1 MPDDTQII
9 RRGHGT
15 PVLIV
20 EDVAT
25 EAFTL
30 RKVLERADYEVT
42 SATTGEEALRLLAM
56 RDFKLVITD
65 IDMPGMDGY
74 AMCLAIKESLRTRT
88 IPVIQLTTLSSTTNI
103 LQGLKSKADYY
114 LTKPYTPSLLLARVQ
129 TLLERPPTP
138 PDADAEAIPV
148 MLEGQEHQ
156 VTAGRRQLVNI
167 ILSTY
172 ECAVQQNREL
182 IATQAELNQRNDQLR
197 EQQEKLRLANEQLQ
211 ALATTDGLTG
221 LKNHRTF
228 KERLAEEFERA
239 TRYHL
244 PLSLILLDVD
254 HFKSFN
260 DAHGHPAGDEVLK
273 RVAKHLT
280 ESTRSTDFVA
290 RYGGEEFVVL
300 LPFTHHQAALALAER
315 TRAAIQGAKWELRAV
330 TASFGVATIN
340 EGTHTASMLVEM
352 ADNALYRSKDTGR
365 NRVTHAS
372 ELTQL
377 SKP

>member
-1 MPDDTQII
+1 MPDETQII
-9 RRGHGT
+9 RRGNGA

-20 EDVAT
+20 EDIAT

-30 RKVLERADYEVT
+30 RKVLERADYQVT
-42 SATTGEEALRLLAM
+42 LATTGQEALRLLAM
-56 RDFKLVITD
+56 REFKLVITD

-74 AMCLAIKESLRTRT
+74 EMCLAIKDSLRTRT
-88 IPVIQLTTLSSTTNI
+88 IPVILLTTLSSPANI
-103 LQGLKSKADYY
+103 LQGLKCKADYY
-114 LTKPYTPSLLLARVQ
+114 LTKPYNPALLLARVQ
-129 TLLERPPTP
+129 TLLERPPMP
-138 PDADAEAIPV
+138 PDADAEPLPV
-148 MLEGQEHQ
+148 TLEGQEHV
-156 VTAGRRQLVNI
+156 VTAGRRQMVNL

-182 IATQAELNQRNDQLR
+182 IATQAELNRRNDQLR
-197 EQQEKLRLANEQLQ
+197 EQQEQLRVANEQLK

-244 PLSLILLDVD
+244 PLSLMLLDVD
-254 HFKSFN
+254 HFKAFN
-260 DAHGHPAGDEVLK
+260 DTHGHPAGDEVIK

-290 RYGGEEFVVL
+290 RYGGEEFAVL
-300 LPFTHHQAALALAER
+300 RPFTLQPPALALAER
-315 TRAAIQGAKWELRAV
+315 TRVAIAHAEWDLRAV

-340 EGTHTASMLVEM
+340 ADTHTASMLVEI
-352 ADNALYRSKDTGR
+352 ADNALYRSKETGR

-372 ELTQL
+372 ELA
-377 SKP
+377 KP

>member
-1 MPDDTQII
+1 MSDETQII
-9 RRGHGT
+9 HRSHGT

-30 RKVLERADYEVT
+30 RKLLERAGYEVT
-42 SATTGEEALRLLAM
+42 LATTGQEALWLLSD
-56 RDFKLVITD
+56 RDFRLIIAD

-74 AMCLAIKESLRTRT
+74 EMCLAIKQDAPTWT
-88 IPVIQLTTLSSTTNI
+88 IPIILLTTLSSPANI

-114 LTKPYTPSLLLARVQ
+114 LTKPYNPQLLLARVQ

-138 PDADAEAIPV
+138 PDADAEPLPV
-148 MLEGQEHQ
+148 TLDGQQHV
-156 VTAGRRQLVNI
+156 VTAGRGQLVNLI
-167 ILSTY
+167 FSTY

-182 IATQAELNQRNDQLR
+182 IATQGELNRRNEQLR
-197 EQQEKLRLANEQLQ
+197 EQKEQLRLANEQLQ

-244 PLSLILLDVD
+244 PLSLMLLDVD
-254 HFKSFN
+254 HFKAFN

-300 LPFTHHQAALALAER
+300 LPFTHQQAAMALAER
-315 TRAAIQGAKWELRAV
+315 TRAAIQGAKWELRSV
-330 TASFGVATIN
+330 TASFGVATLST
-340 EGTHTASMLVEM
+340 GTISAAAMLKL
-352 ADNALYRSKDTGR
+352 ADDALYHSKENGR

-372 ELTQL
+372 ELP
-377 SKP
+377 KP

>member
-1 MPDDTQII
+1 MSDSTQII

-20 EDVAT
+20 EDIAT

-30 RKVLERADYEVT
+30 RKVLERADYQVT
-42 SATTGEEALRLLAM
+42 LATTGQEALRLLAM
-56 RDFKLVITD
+56 REFRLVITD

-74 AMCLAIKESLRTRT
+74 EMCLAIKDSLRTRT
-88 IPVIQLTTLSSTTNI
+88 IPVILLTTLSSPANI

-114 LTKPYTPSLLLARVQ
+114 LTKPYTPTLLLARVQ
-129 TLLERPPTP
+129 TLLERPPAP
-138 PDADAEAIPV
+138 PDADAEPLDV
-148 MLEGQEHQ
+148 MLDGQPHV
-156 VTAGRRQLVNI
+156 VTAGRRQLVNL

-182 IATQAELNQRNDQLR
+182 IATQAELNRRNDQLR
-197 EQQEKLRLANEQLQ
+197 DQQEKLRLANEQLQ

-254 HFKSFN
+254 RFKSFN
-260 DAHGHPAGDEVLK
+260 DTHGHPAGDEVLK
-273 RVAKHLT
+273 RVARHLT
-280 ESTRSTDFVA
+280 ESTRSTDLVA
-290 RYGGEEFVVL
+290 RYGGEEFAVL
-300 LPFTHHQAALALAER
+300 LPFTHAQAALALAER
-315 TRAAIQGAKWELRAV
+315 TCTAIAGAAWELRAV
-330 TASFGVATIN
+330 TASFGVATVN
-340 EGTHTASMLVEM
+340 ADTLTSALLVKL
-352 ADNALYRSKDTGR
+352 ADDALYRSKQTGR

-372 ELTQL
+372 ELH
-377 SKP
+377 KP

>member
-1 MPDDTQII
+1 MPDETQII

-20 EDVAT
+20 EDIAT

-30 RKVLERADYEVT
+30 RKVLERADYQVT
-42 SATTGEEALRLLAM
+42 LATTGQEALRLLAM
-56 RDFKLVITD
+56 REFRLVITD

-74 AMCLAIKESLRTRT
+74 EMCLAIKDSLRTRT
-88 IPVIQLTTLSSTTNI
+88 IPVILLTTLSSPANI

-138 PDADAEAIPV
+138 PDADAEPLDV
-148 MLEGQEHQ
+148 MLDGQPHV
-156 VTAGRRQLVNI
+156 VTAGRRQLVNL

-172 ECAVQQNREL
+172 ECAVAQNREL
-182 IATQAELNQRNDQLR
+182 IATQAELNRRNDQLR
-197 EQQEKLRLANEQLQ
+197 EQQEQLRLANEQLQ

-244 PLSLILLDVD
+244 PLSLMLLDVD
-254 HFKSFN
+254 HFKAFN

-290 RYGGEEFVVL
+290 RYGGEEFAVL
-300 LPFTHHQAALALAER
+300 LPFTHSQAALALAER
-315 TRAAIQGAKWELRAV
+315 TRAAIQNAKWELRAV
-330 TASFGVATIN
+330 TASLGVATLN
-340 EGTHTASMLVEM
+340 ADTVTASMLVEL
-352 ADNALYRSKDTGR
+352 ADKALYRSKETGR
-365 NRVTHAS
+365 NRVTPAS
-372 ELTQL
+372 ELA
-377 SKP
+377 KP

>member
-9 RRGHGT
+9 RRGHGA

-20 EDVAT
+20 EDIAT

-30 RKVLERADYEVT
+30 RKVLERADYQVT
-42 SATTGEEALRLLAM
+42 LATTGEEALRLLAM
-56 RDFKLVITD
+56 REFRLVITD

-74 AMCLAIKESLRTRT
+74 EMCLAIKDSLRTRT
-88 IPVIQLTTLSSTTNI
+88 IPVILLTTLSSPANI

-114 LTKPYTPSLLLARVQ
+114 LTKPYTPALLLARVQ

-138 PDADAEAIPV
+138 PDADAEPLPV
-148 MLEGQEHQ
+148 VLDGHEHV
-156 VTAGRRQLVNI
+156 VTAGRRQMVNL

-182 IATQAELNQRNDQLR
+182 IATQAELNRRNDQLR
-197 EQQEKLRLANEQLQ
+197 EQQEQLRIANEQLQ

-244 PLSLILLDVD
+244 PLSLMLLDVD

-260 DAHGHPAGDEVLK
+260 DTHGHPAGDEVLK

-280 ESTRSTDFVA
+280 ETTRSTDFVA

-300 LPFTHHQAALALAER
+300 LPFTHQVAAMALAER
-315 TRAAIQGAKWELRAV
+315 TRAAIENAKWDLRAV
-330 TASFGVATIN
+330 TASFGVATLN
-340 EGTHTASMLVEM
+340 ADTNSGSMLVEF
-352 ADNALYRSKDTGR
+352 ADNALYHSKGTGR

-372 ELTQL
+372 ELT
-377 SKP
+377 KP

>member
-1 MPDDTQII
+1 MSDSTQII
-9 RRGHGT
+9 HRGHGA

-20 EDVAT
+20 EDIAT

-30 RKVLERADYEVT
+30 RKVLERADYQVT
-42 SATTGEEALRLLAM
+42 LATSGQEALRLLAM
-56 RDFKLVITD
+56 REFRLVITD

-74 AMCLAIKESLRTRT
+74 EMCLAIKDSLRTRT
-88 IPVIQLTTLSSTTNI
+88 IPVILLTTLSSPANI
-103 LQGLKSKADYY
+103 LQGLKCKADYY

-129 TLLERPPTP
+129 ALLDRPPTP
-138 PDADAEAIPV
+138 PDADAEPLSV
-148 MLEGQEHQ
+148 TVEGQPHT
-156 VTAGRRQLVNI
+156 VTAGRQQMLNL

-182 IATQAELNQRNDQLR
+182 IATQAELNRTNDQLR
-197 EQQEKLRLANEQLQ
+197 DQQEKLRVANEQLQ

-244 PLSLILLDVD
+244 PLSLMLLDVD

-260 DAHGHPAGDEVLK
+260 DTHGHPAGDEVLR

-290 RYGGEEFVVL
+290 RYGGEEFAVL
-300 LPFTHHQAALALAER
+300 LPFTHQAAALALAER
-315 TRAAIQGAKWELRAV
+315 TRTSIAGAKWDLRAV

-340 EGTHTASMLVEM
+340 DATLTWDLLVKQ
-352 ADNALYRSKDTGR
+352 ADTALYRSKAAGR
-365 NRVTHAS
+365 NRVTHAND
-372 ELTQL
+372 LA
-377 SKP
+377 KP

>member
-1 MPDDTQII
+1 MSDSTQII

-15 PVLIV
+15 AVLIV
-20 EDVAT
+20 EDIAT

-30 RKVLERADYEVT
+30 RKVLERADYQVT
-42 SATTGEEALRLLAM
+42 LATTGQEALRLLAM
-56 RDFKLVITD
+56 REFRLVITD
-65 IDMPGMDGY
+65 IDMPGMNGY
-74 AMCLAIKESLRTRT
+74 EMCLAIKESLLTRT
-88 IPVIQLTTLSSTTNI
+88 IPVILLTTLSSPANI
-103 LQGLKSKADYY
+103 LQGLKCKADYY

-138 PDADAEAIPV
+138 PDADAEPIPV
-148 MLEGQEHQ
+148 MLEGQEHH

-182 IATQAELNQRNDQLR
+182 IATQAELNHRNEQLR
-197 EQQEKLRLANEQLQ
+197 EQQDQLRIANEQLQ

-228 KERLAEEFERA
+228 KERLDDEFHRA

-254 HFKSFN
+254 RFKAFN

-290 RYGGEEFVVL
+290 RYGGEEFAML
-300 LPFTHHQAALALAER
+300 LPFTHQQAALALAER
-315 TRAAIQGAKWELRAV
+315 TRVAIENAKWELRAV
-330 TASFGVATIN
+330 TASFGVATLN
-340 EGTHTASMLVEM
+340 ADTPTTAALVKR
-352 ADNALYRSKDTGR
+352 ADDALYHSKENGR

-372 ELTQL
+372 EL
-377 SKP
+377 SPP

>member
-1 MPDDTQII
+1 MSDSTQII
-9 RRGHGT
+9 RRGNGA

-20 EDVAT
+20 EDIAT

-30 RKVLERADYEVT
+30 RKVLERADYQVT
-42 SATTGEEALRLLAM
+42 LATTGQEALRLLAM
-56 RDFKLVITD
+56 REFRLVITD

-74 AMCLAIKESLRTRT
+74 EMCLAIKDSLRTRT
-88 IPVIQLTTLSSTTNI
+88 VPVILLTTLSSPANI

-138 PDADAEAIPV
+138 PDADAEPLPV
-148 MLEGQEHQ
+148 VLDGQQHV
-156 VTAGRRQLVNI
+156 VTAGRGQLVNL

-182 IATQAELNQRNDQLR
+182 IATQAELNRRNDQLR
-197 EQQEKLRLANEQLQ
+197 EQQEQLRVANEQLQ

-228 KERLAEEFERA
+228 KERLTEEFERA

-244 PLSLILLDVD
+244 PLSLMLLDVD

-260 DAHGHPAGDEVLK
+260 DTHGHPAGDEVLR
-273 RVAKHLT
+273 RVAKLLT

-290 RYGGEEFVVL
+290 RYGGEEFAVL
-300 LPFTHHQAALALAER
+300 LPFTHQAAALALADR
-315 TRAAIQGAKWELRAV
+315 TRAAIQNANWKLRAV
-330 TASFGVATIN
+330 TASVGVATLN
-340 EGTHTASMLVEM
+340 ADTHTGSMLVEF
-352 ADNALYRSKDTGR
+352 ADNALYRSKETGR
-365 NRVTHAS
+365 NRVTHAN
-372 ELTQL
+372 ELL
-377 SKP
+377 KS

>member
-1 MPDDTQII
+1 MSDSTQII

-20 EDVAT
+20 EDIAT

-30 RKVLERADYEVT
+30 RKVLERADYQVT
-42 SATTGEEALRLLAM
+42 LATTGQEALRLLAM
-56 RDFKLVITD
+56 REFRLVITD

-74 AMCLAIKESLRTRT
+74 EMCLAIKDSLHTRT
-88 IPVIQLTTLSSTTNI
+88 IPVILLTTLSSPANI
-103 LQGLKSKADYY
+103 LQGLKCKADYY

-138 PDADAEAIPV
+138 PDADAEPLPV
-148 MLEGQEHQ
+148 ALEGHEHL
-156 VTAGRRQLVNI
+156 VTAGRRQMVNL

-182 IATQAELNQRNDQLR
+182 IATQAELNRRNEQLR
-197 EQQEKLRLANEQLQ
+197 DQQEKLRLANEQLQ

-228 KERLAEEFERA
+228 KERLEEEFQRA
-239 TRYHL
+239 VRYHL
-244 PLSLILLDVD
+244 PLSLMLLDVD
-254 HFKSFN
+254 RFKAFN
-260 DAHGHPAGDEVLK
+260 DTHGHPAGDEVLR

-280 ESTRSTDFVA
+280 ESTRNTDFVA

-300 LPFTHHQAALALAER
+300 LPFTHQQAALALAER
-315 TRAAIQGAKWELRAV
+315 TRAAIAGANWELRAV
-330 TASFGVATIN
+330 TASFGVATL
-340 EGTHTASMLVEM
+340 GADTSTAAALVKV
-352 ADNALYRSKDTGR
+352 ADEALYHSKEHGR

-372 ELTQL
+372 ELT
-377 SKP
+377 KP

>member
-20 EDVAT
+20 EDIAT

-30 RKVLERADYEVT
+30 RKVLERADYQVT
-42 SATTGEEALRLLAM
+42 LATTGQEALRLLAM
-56 RDFKLVITD
+56 REFRLVITD

-74 AMCLAIKESLRTRT
+74 EMCLAIKDSLRTRT
-88 IPVIQLTTLSSTTNI
+88 IPVILLTTLSSPANI

-138 PDADAEAIPV
+138 PDADAEPLPV
-148 MLEGQEHQ
+148 ALEGQEHV
-156 VTAGRRQLVNI
+156 VTAGRRQMVNL

-182 IATQAELNQRNDQLR
+182 IATQAELNRRNDQLR
-197 EQQEKLRLANEQLQ
+197 EQQEQLRIANEQLK

-244 PLSLILLDVD
+244 PLSLMLLDVD

-260 DAHGHPAGDEVLK
+260 DTHGHPAGDEVLK
-273 RVAKHLT
+273 HVAKHLT
-280 ESTRSTDFVA
+280 ETTRSTDFVA

-300 LPFTHHQAALALAER
+300 LPFTHQVAAMALAER
-315 TRAAIQGAKWELRAV
+315 TRAAIEHARWDLRAV
-330 TASFGVATIN
+330 TASFGVATLN
-340 EGTHTASMLVEM
+340 AETNSGAMLVEF
-352 ADNALYRSKDTGR
+352 ADNALYRSKETGR

-372 ELTQL
+372 ELA
-377 SKP
+377 KP

>member
-1 MPDDTQII
+1 MPEDTQII

-20 EDVAT
+20 EDIAT

-30 RKVLERADYEVT
+30 RKVLERADYQVT
-42 SATTGEEALRLLAM
+42 LATTGQEALRLLAM
-56 RDFKLVITD
+56 REFRLVITD

-74 AMCLAIKESLRTRT
+74 EMCLAIKDSLRTRT
-88 IPVIQLTTLSSTTNI
+88 IPVILLTTLSSPANI

-138 PDADAEAIPV
+138 PDADAEPLDV
-148 MLEGQEHQ
+148 MLDGQPHV
-156 VTAGRRQLVNI
+156 VTAGRRQLVNL

-172 ECAVQQNREL
+172 ECAVAQNREL
-182 IATQAELNQRNDQLR
+182 IATQAELNRRNDQLR
-197 EQQEKLRLANEQLQ
+197 EQQEQLRLANEQLQ

-244 PLSLILLDVD
+244 TLSLMLLDVD
-254 HFKSFN
+254 HFKAFN

-290 RYGGEEFVVL
+290 RYGGEEFAVL
-300 LPFTHHQAALALAER
+300 LPFTHSQAALALAER
-315 TRAAIQGAKWELRAV
+315 TRAAIQNAKWELRAV
-330 TASFGVATIN
+330 TASLGVATLN
-340 EGTHTASMLVEM
+340 ADTVTASMLVEL
-352 ADNALYRSKDTGR
+352 ADKALYRSKETGR
-365 NRVTHAS
+365 NRVTPAS
-372 ELTQL
+372 ELA
-377 SKP
+377 KP

>member
-20 EDVAT
+20 EDVGT

-42 SATTGEEALRLLAM
+42 LATSGQEALRLLAM
-56 RDFKLVITD
+56 REFKLVITD

-88 IPVIQLTTLSSTTNI
+88 IPVILLTTLSSPANI
-103 LQGLKSKADYY
+103 LQGLKCKADYY

-138 PDADAEAIPV
+138 PDADAEPIPV
-148 MLEGQEHQ
+148 VLEGHEHA

-182 IATQAELNQRNDQLR
+182 IATQAELNHRNEQLRVQQDQLR
-197 EQQEKLRLANEQLQ
+197 IANEQLQ

-228 KERLAEEFERA
+228 KERLADEFHRA
-239 TRYHL
+239 SRYHL
-244 PLSLILLDVD
+244 PLSFILLDVD
-254 HFKSFN
+254 HFKKFN

-290 RYGGEEFVVL
+290 RYGGEEFAML
-300 LPFTHHQAALALAER
+300 LPFTHQQAALALAER
-315 TRAAIQGAKWELRAV
+315 TRAAIQGATWELRAV
-330 TASFGVATIN
+330 TASFGVATLN
-340 EGTHTASMLVEM
+340 ADTPTAAALIKL
-352 ADNALYRSKDTGR
+352 ADDALYHSKENGR

-372 ELTQL
+372 ELTNA
-377 SKP
+377 